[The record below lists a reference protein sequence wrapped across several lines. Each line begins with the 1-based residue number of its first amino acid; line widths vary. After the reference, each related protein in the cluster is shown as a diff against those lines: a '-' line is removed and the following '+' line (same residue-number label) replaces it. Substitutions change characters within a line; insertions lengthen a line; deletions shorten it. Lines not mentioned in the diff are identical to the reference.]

1 MVAEE
6 RKAREQQR
14 AVRREYG
21 ISKKILDENPD
32 LKAVLD
38 KILAD
43 VRQGIEYQEA
53 DIAQM
58 LGETNWFKRHTAN
71 WMKIQKDR
79 ASKDPQVW
87 DAIVANR
94 AEQVKKTYLAAG
106 ADIDDATARKYAEQ
120 LIYGSGWEGDNFE
133 IYDDKWLADQL
144 GSAIDFDKKKMV
156 GGVEVYDL
164 KGEAETQAES
174 LYKLAEA
181 YGYNTSMS
189 NKAFTSWFEK
199 SLKGVLDGS
208 IAAQDVD
215 DELVESAMS
224 RFPGLAPQLK
234 RGISLRDAA
243 DPYLG
248 TIADTLELSRE
259 SISLDDDL
267 VQKVLNGASADGSFK
282 PMSLYEARLAARKD
296 PRWQYTGRAK
306 EEYTGIA
313 SRILRDFG
321 FLG

>member
-1 MVAEE
+1 MATDE
-6 RKAREQQR
+6 RKGRLQR
-14 AVRREYG
+14 QAIKREYG
-21 ISKKILDENPD
+21 ISKKVLDDNPD

-43 VRQGIEYQEA
+43 VRQGIEYEQA

-79 ASKDPQVW
+79 AAKDPAIW
-87 DAIVANR
+87 DALVGSR
-94 AEQVKKTYLAAG
+94 AEQVKKTYQKAG
-106 ADIDDATARKYAEQ
+106 ADIDDETARKYAEQ

-133 IYDDKWLADQL
+133 IYDDEWLAKQL
-144 GSAIDFDKKKMV
+144 GSAIDFDKKKTV
-156 GGVEVYDL
+156 NGIEVYDL
-164 KGEAETQAES
+164 KGEAETQAEA
-174 LYKLAEA
+174 LYKLANS
-181 YGYNTSMS
+181 YGYDTSMS

-199 SLKGVLDGS
+199 SLKGVLDGTV
-208 IAAQDVD
+208 AAQDVD

-224 RFPGLAPQLK
+224 RFPGLAPQLQ

-243 DPYLG
+243 DPYLSA
-248 TIADTLELSRE
+248 IADTLELSRD

-267 VQKVLNGASADGSFK
+267 VQRVLNGSSTDGSFK
-282 PMSLYEARLAARKD
+282 PMSLYEAKLAARKD
-296 PRWQYTGRAK
+296 PRWQYTGMAK

-313 SRILRDFG
+313 NIILRDFG